1 MQVTQV
7 STPLPNTFSLY
18 GVGAYA
24 YVRDMEWKS
33 LILQRGTTQ
42 FGVWRPGEGRH
53 GGRYT

>member
-53 GGRYT
+53 LRL